1 MVLWIKTTMD
11 KYEYIVAIGDTAKEL
26 ADKVGVSVNTI
37 NGAIS
42 HSKKLGVRCCYKKV
56 RIDDD
61 KEDKK

>member
-11 KYEYIVAIGDTAKEL
+11 KYEHIVAIGDTAKEL
-26 ADKVGVSVNTI
+26 AEKVGVSVNTI

-42 HSKKLGVRCCYKKV
+42 HSKKLGIRCCYKKV
-56 RIDDD
+56 IIDD